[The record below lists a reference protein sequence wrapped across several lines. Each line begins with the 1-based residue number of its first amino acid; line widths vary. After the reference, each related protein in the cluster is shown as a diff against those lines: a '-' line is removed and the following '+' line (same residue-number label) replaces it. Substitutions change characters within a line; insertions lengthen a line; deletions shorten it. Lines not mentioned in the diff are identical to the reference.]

1 MKKDTKKEI
10 LDGLPDQNKGETR
23 DKLTDEEW
31 IQAIVKDPHS
41 CWKTPS
47 QYFSYIRNTLR
58 RASSRNPLK
67 TNWKRANLKPITPT
81 QRSSGRFHR
90 STKFVGMCVICRKM
104 FAGSHLEVDHKT
116 HSSCVS
122 KTTAEGFM
130 WHCLGTTTDQYQL
143 LCKPCHKIKSN
154 ADNKGITFEESKGYK
169 KAIVFSKRTVAR
181 QKELLTEW
189 GYPDELNNAKS
200 RRAAAFKHY
209 MKE

>member
-1 MKKDTKKEI
+1 MSDKDEQWVEK
-10 LDGLPDQNKGETR
+10 
-23 DKLTDEEW
+23 
-31 IQAIVKDPHS
+31 IVNDPYS
-41 CWKTPS
+41 IWNSKS
-47 QYFSYIRNTLR
+47 KYFSYIRNTLR

-67 TNWKRANLKPITPT
+67 TNWKRANLKPVSKA
-81 QRSSGRFHR
+81 QRASGKFHR
-90 STKFVGMCVICRKM
+90 STKFVGKCVICLKD

-154 ADNKGITFEESKGYK
+154 ADNKGISFEESRGDK
-169 KAIVFSKRTVAR
+169 KAIVFSKRTISR

-189 GYPDELNNAKS
+189 GYPEELGNAKS